1 MKFFKFFIG
10 LLLVLAMCISSI
22 AQDNNDS
29 VSVSSLKKEADDI
42 KFQNSMEFYKL
53 GKFERA
59 LTEFNEYIEIFF
71 DGVHRSEALR
81 KIAEIYIKFFE
92 YQKAIEA
99 YKTLYQEFSS
109 TEDGIDAYFQI
120 GICYKK
126 MGFDSKAEE
135 IFKYII
141 DEHPGTSTAY
151 NAEIQ
156 LELLKII
163 SDQN

>member
-1 MKFFKFFIG
+1 MKKLRYFLG
-10 LLLVLAMCISSI
+10 LFLVLTMCINSI
-22 AQDNNDS
+22 AQDSSGS
-29 VSVSSLKKEADDI
+29 VVSGSLKKEADDI

-53 GKFERA
+53 GKFDRA
-59 LTEFNEYIEIFF
+59 LSEFNEYIEIFF
-71 DGVHRSEALR
+71 DGVHRSEALK
-81 KIAEIYIKFFE
+81 KIAEIYIRFFE

-99 YKTLYQEFSS
+99 YKKLYQEFST

-126 MGFDSKAEE
+126 MGFDLKAEE

-141 DEHPGTSTAY
+141 AEHPGTSAGY

-163 SDQN
+163 SDQK

>member
-1 MKFFKFFIG
+1 MEFFKFFMG
-10 LLLVLAMCISSI
+10 LFLILAMCIASI
-22 AQDNNDS
+22 AQDNNANFGS
-29 VSVSSLKKEADDI
+29 FKKEADDI

-71 DGVHRSEALR
+71 DGVHRGEALR

-99 YKTLYQEFSS
+99 YRTLYQEFSN
-109 TEDGIDAYFQI
+109 TEDGLDAYFQI

-141 DEHPGTSTAY
+141 AEHPGTSTAY

-163 SDQN
+163 LD

>member
-1 MKFFKFFIG
+1 MKFLIYFMG
-10 LLLVLAMCISSI
+10 LFLILSMCITSI
-22 AQDNNDS
+22 AQDGNDGAN
-29 VSVSSLKKEADDI
+29 SSLKKEADNI
-42 KFQNSMEFYKL
+42 KFQNSMQFYKL

-59 LTEFNEYIEIFF
+59 LNEFNEYIEIFF
-71 DGVHRSEALR
+71 DGAHRGEALK
-81 KIAEIYIKFFE
+81 KIAEIHIRFFE

-99 YKTLYQEFSS
+99 YRTLYQEFSA
-109 TEDGIDAYFQI
+109 TEDGLDAYFQI

-151 NAEIQ
+151 KSEIQ

-163 SDQN
+163 AD